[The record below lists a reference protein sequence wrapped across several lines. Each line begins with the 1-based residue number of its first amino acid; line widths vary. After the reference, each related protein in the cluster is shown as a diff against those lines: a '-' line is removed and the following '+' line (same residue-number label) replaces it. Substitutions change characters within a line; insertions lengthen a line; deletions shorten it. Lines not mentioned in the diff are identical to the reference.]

1 MSVNLLVSD
10 TLGGLVRQL
19 ALPVERIAN
28 PAPWRNSILP
38 WDVNRSGTTDPLDA
52 LVLVNAFNKN
62 PSGVLPTPRSS
73 DSLDEPDVDVDG
85 DGQLTPL
92 DVLAVVNKINGT
104 GASGE
109 GFDSAAPA
117 WQTQESFQASPTDTY
132 FALYGTASDLS
143 VEESLTGRR
152 APRARR

>member
-1 MSVNLLVSD
+1 
-10 TLGGLVRQL
+10 
-19 ALPVERIAN
+19 
-28 PAPWRNSILP
+28 
-38 WDVNRSGTTDPLDA
+38 

-62 PSGVLPTPRSS
+62 PSGALPTPRSS

-92 DVLAVVNKINGT
+92 DVLAVVNKINGG

-109 GFDSAAPA
+109 GLDSDAPA
-117 WQTQESFQASPTDTY
+117 WRTQESFQASPTDAY
-132 FALYGTASDLS
+132 FALYGAISNLS

-152 APRARR
+152 ATRARR